1 MTVAPTPMRGLVL
14 RPLHVVLLIVLLF
27 LLVLTLI
34 FVVLL
39 LVSDES
45 STTALQGSGVSVTQA
60 RTVPPFQAVE
70 LAGASEVTV
79 RVGQRQAV
87 AVQADDNLLDRITTE
102 VVGGALVIE
111 TRGSFS
117 TASPMTVS
125 VVVPELDAVTLSGTG
140 AIRIDGVDQ
149 QEFQLQLPGD
159 GLVAVAGRVDRLE
172 ASLAGTGDAQLQ
184 ELIARDVV
192 ATVPG
197 TGRLQ
202 VYATR
207 SLDASVAGTGAIFY
221 TGNPSDVNESVTG
234 TGEII
239 EQ

>member
-1 MTVAPTPMRGLVL
+1 MRGLVL
-14 RPLHVVLLIVLLF
+14 RPLHAALLAVLF
-27 LLVLTLI
+27 LLLLSL
-34 FVVLL
+34 VVLL
-39 LVSDES
+39 LVRDES
-45 STTALQGSGVSVTQA
+45 PSGGLEGSGVSVTQA
-60 RTVPPFQAVE
+60 RTLPPFHALE
-70 LAGASEVTV
+70 LAGASDVTV

-87 AVQADDNLLDRITTE
+87 EVRADDNLIGRLTID

-125 VVVPELDAVTLSGTG
+125 VTVPELETVTLSGSG

-149 QEFQLQLPGD
+149 QEFKVQLPGD
-159 GLVAVAGRVDRLE
+159 GLIAVAGRVDRLE
-172 ASLAGTGDAQLQ
+172 ASLGGTGDAQLQ
-184 ELIARDVV
+184 GLIARDVV
-192 ATVPG
+192 ASVPG

-221 TGNPSDVNESVTG
+221 TGNPTDVKESVTG
-234 TGEII
+234 TGAII
-239 EQ
+239 QQ

>member
-14 RPLHVVLLIVLLF
+14 RPPHVFLLILLLF
-27 LLVLTLI
+27 FLVLTLI
-34 FVVLL
+34 FAVLL
-39 LVSDES
+39 LVRDEA
-45 STTALQGSGVSVTQA
+45 STTALQGSGVSVTQT
-60 RTVPPFQAVE
+60 RTVPPFQTVE

-87 AVQADDNLLDRITTE
+87 EVQADDNLIDRLTTE

-125 VVVPELDAVTLSGTG
+125 VTAPELEAVTLSGSG
-140 AIRIDGVDQ
+140 AVRINGVNQ
-149 QEFQLQLPGD
+149 QEFQVQLPGD
-159 GLVAVAGRVDRLE
+159 GLVAVTGQVDRLE

-192 ATVPG
+192 ASVPG

-207 SLDASVAGTGAIFY
+207 SLDASVGGTGAIFY
-221 TGNPSDVNESVTG
+221 AGNPNDVKQSITG
-234 TGEII
+234 TGAII